1 MSIDQ
6 FAKLQADFDEHR
18 LDFIKTELAL
28 CFTFSIIAA
37 RKYETGNQES
47 GAQSMA
53 NAEKAYETVIQ
64 FLSDP
69 KRSKHLTGEESQDIT
84 AELGV
89 KKYPQRFSNFTNI
102 AVTAHNPVGIFGL
115 EFSNEASDA
124 SFAESCNAVNCDPNS
139 LI

>member
-53 NAEKAYETVIQ
+53 NAEKAYETVIR

-69 KRSKHLTGEESQDIT
+69 KHSKHLTGEESQDIT
-84 AELGV
+84 AELERLRERLDGLIRRF
-89 KKYPQRFSNFTNI
+89 KK
-102 AVTAHNPVGIFGL
+102 
-115 EFSNEASDA
+115 
-124 SFAESCNAVNCDPNS
+124 
-139 LI
+139 